1 MAIKSQISKIVSS
14 QIGPLQGKLRS
25 TIQKKVLE
33 LLKEFANGCPNV
45 ERMKR
50 IMKTRNNLL
59 NTINSF
65 QKRVDA
71 IKPLAN
77 NLQPAITAAGIALN
91 IITNIPVPTAII
103 PPQTGGVGVPMSVLN
118 RYSKAIGLL
127 TATIDVLE
135 ADVKAINSIVTT
147 VTVPIN
153 TLRDRLQVI
162 DLKIAQCSAT
172 TGTAADKEA
181 LLTTAQPPANTGS
194 EGTPDPNYLY
204 KDYTLEII
212 EDPDSPK
219 IAPRRYAIAKNKKG
233 SIVLRGPASFSSS
246 TQVLLDEIKFQIDK
260 QLV

>member
-77 NLQPAITAAGIALN
+77 NLQPAITAASIALN
-91 IITNIPVPTAII
+91 IITNVPVPTAII

-135 ADVKAINSIVTT
+135 ADVKAIN
-147 VTVPIN
+147 
-153 TLRDRLQVI
+153 
-162 DLKIAQCSAT
+162 
-172 TGTAADKEA
+172 
-181 LLTTAQPPANTGS
+181 
-194 EGTPDPNYLY
+194 
-204 KDYTLEII
+204 
-212 EDPDSPK
+212 
-219 IAPRRYAIAKNKKG
+219 
-233 SIVLRGPASFSSS
+233 
-246 TQVLLDEIKFQIDK
+246 
-260 QLV
+260 

>member
-1 MAIKSQISKIVSS
+1 MAIQSKISKIVSS

-103 PPQTGGVGVPMSVLN
+103 PPQVGGVGVPMSVLN
-118 RYSKAIGLL
+118 RYSKAITVLS
-127 TATIDVLE
+127 ATIDVLE

-147 VTVPIN
+147 VSVPIA
-153 TLRDRLQVI
+153 TLRDRLQAI
-162 DLKIAQCSAT
+162 DLKIAQCSSNSSDP
-172 TGTAADKEA
+172 AALQD
-181 LLTTAQPPANTGS
+181 TAQPPANTGS
-194 EGTPDPNYLY
+194 EGTPNPDYLY

-212 EDPDSPK
+212 EDPNSPK

-233 SIVLRGPASFSSS
+233 SIVLRGESSFSSS
-246 TQVLLDEIKFQIDK
+246 TQVLLDEIKFQIDR
-260 QLV
+260 QLA